1 MKLHTLLYSVAVL
14 SAAPLSMAA
23 DPPRNPFGKGDLP
36 EILKPFDVDGDGKL
50 SEEERQ
56 AYLDAVHDGQ
66 FHNNNGNH
74 GNGNNG
80 NPLDTDGDGK
90 LSDAEKAAA
99 QEAIRARILA
109 QRSSRFDELDKDD
122 DGLLTVDEF
131 LGVPGIRPDL
141 AARILKHLD
150 TDKDGKIS
158 KEEFLAALR
167 PPSPHGNGNGN
178 GGAPPANPPAVPP
191 AG

>member
-1 MKLHTLLYSVAVL
+1 
-14 SAAPLSMAA
+14 
-23 DPPRNPFGKGDLP
+23 
-36 EILKPFDVDGDGKL
+36 
-50 SEEERQ
+50 
-56 AYLDAVHDGQ
+56 
-66 FHNNNGNH
+66 
-74 GNGNNG
+74 
-80 NPLDTDGDGK
+80 LDTDGDGK